1 MTYATYADVYRPAV
15 QPRAFFY
22 DAALVIAGSL
32 LIALSAQLA
41 VRLPFT
47 PVPITAQ
54 TLAVLL
60 TGALLGWRRGV
71 AAVLLY
77 LGEGL
82 AGLPVF
88 AGGGAG
94 PGHMAGPT
102 GGYLIGFL
110 LAAFTTGW
118 LAERGWD
125 RRFGTTFLAM
135 LAGNVLLYVPG
146 LLWLTQF
153 VGADKV
159 LALGLYPF
167 IIGDLIKVLIAAA
180 LLPAG
185 WKLLSRSRR

>member
-32 LIALSAQLA
+32 FIALSAQLA

-60 TGALLGWRRGV
+60 TGALLGWRRGI

-102 GGYLIGFL
+102 GGYLVGFL

-125 RRFGTTFLAM
+125 RRFGKTFLAM

-146 LLWLTQF
+146 LLWLAKF
-153 VGADKV
+153 VGAEKV
-159 LALGLYPF
+159 FALGLYPF
-167 IIGDLIKVLIAAA
+167 IIGDLLKIVIAAA

>member
-1 MTYATYADVYRPAV
+1 MTYATYADVCRPAV

-146 LLWLTQF
+146 LLWLAQF

>member
-1 MTYATYADVYRPAV
+1 MTYATYADVYRPAL

-94 PGHMAGPT
+94 PAHMAGPT

-125 RRFGTTFLAM
+125 RRFGTTFVAM

-146 LLWLTQF
+146 LLWLAQF
-153 VGADKV
+153 VGAAKT
-159 LALGLYPF
+159 LSLGLYPF
-167 IIGDLIKVLIAAA
+167 IIGDLIKIVIAAA

-185 WKLLSRSRR
+185 WKLVSRSRR